1 MSHKML
7 SVVLLGALAAVPAI
21 SFANTGHSETAAQ
34 SMRDIDIT
42 AKVKSAFV
50 MEKGLKSTDISVT
63 TKDGVVTLTGTTDS
77 QKGIDMAGEKAKSI
91 EGVKSVDN
99 KLTVKK

>member
-1 MSHKML
+1 ML

-21 SFANTGHSETAAQ
+21 SFANTSHTTETAAQ
-34 SMRDIDIT
+34 SMRDTDIT
-42 AKVKSAFV
+42 TKVKAAFV
-50 MEKGLKSTDISVT
+50 MEKGLKSTDISVNT
-63 TKDGVVTLTGTTDS
+63 TDGVVTLTGTTDS
-77 QKGIDMAGEKAKSI
+77 QKGIDMAVDKAKSI